1 MDRTHNTQRKS
12 RKANHEKSN
21 EIQKRTKSLQDLVER
36 YFSGKYKIL
45 ETCLSVKALE
55 LIEGVTLP
63 FCLILVVRPGSS
75 KSTILYTIE
84 SLGNCYS
91 TDAFTPK
98 SFVSHM
104 ANVAEEDLSKIDLLP
119 KIKGK
124 TFITPEL
131 APLFSAQDEKLLET
145 IGILTKILDG
155 KGFKSES
162 GARGQRGYEGNYF
175 FTWLGAIVEISSKVW
190 NVIGFMGPK
199 MYFLRLPEESIS
211 EQDQRNKILANMKDK
226 SYEQKL
232 GEVKKQAK
240 LFWEIIQNHP
250 SKKNGKIVWDEP
262 EDDPKTKERIVI
274 LAQKLARLR
283 AYLPT
288 RDTANTSGSNY
299 GYERPIFE
307 DPERASFA
315 LYNLA
320 RGHAVICGRNFVID
334 EDLTVVIDVALSS
347 APRDRSELLKL
358 LIENGGQLTTS
369 QMVKHL
375 HITNDTALK
384 KMKQFELLELVERK
398 TIPGNTKPEFGIRL
412 KDCHWFLTE
421 DFKSLCR

>member
-145 IGILTKILDG
+145 IGILTKILD
-155 KGFKSES
+155 
-162 GARGQRGYEGNYF
+162 
-175 FTWLGAIVEISSKVW
+175 
-190 NVIGFMGPK
+190 
-199 MYFLRLPEESIS
+199 
-211 EQDQRNKILANMKDK
+211 
-226 SYEQKL
+226 
-232 GEVKKQAK
+232 
-240 LFWEIIQNHP
+240 
-250 SKKNGKIVWDEP
+250 
-262 EDDPKTKERIVI
+262 
-274 LAQKLARLR
+274 
-283 AYLPT
+283 
-288 RDTANTSGSNY
+288 
-299 GYERPIFE
+299 
-307 DPERASFA
+307 A
-315 LYNLA
+315 L
-320 RGHAVICGRNFVID
+320 
-334 EDLTVVIDVALSS
+334 
-347 APRDRSELLKL
+347 
-358 LIENGGQLTTS
+358 
-369 QMVKHL
+369 
-375 HITNDTALK
+375 
-384 KMKQFELLELVERK
+384 
-398 TIPGNTKPEFGIRL
+398 
-412 KDCHWFLTE
+412 
-421 DFKSLCR
+421 